1 MLDGET
7 VGMVRGRTAAG
18 WTAVGAAAVYIAL
31 QGDWADGWTFGVKAD
46 AWLQDAAT
54 AAQVLCAAAGLLVL
68 LVGTRRQQQRR
79 RPASG
84 GAAHEDAPAQ
94 KLPLVLQVRPPA
106 VVQVAPH
113 GVGVRA
119 RRVRT
124 QPFVDGPPLR
134 RHVPVP

>member
-31 QGDWADGWTFGVKAD
+31 QGDWVGGWTFGVEAD
-46 AWLQDAAT
+46 AWLQDAAA
-54 AAQVLCAAAGLLVL
+54 AAQVGCAAAGLLVL
-68 LVGTRRQQQRR
+68 FVGHRRQRR
-79 RPASG
+79 RRASG

-94 KLPLVLQVRPPA
+94 KFPLVLQVRPPA
-106 VVQVAPH
+106 VVQVPPH
-113 GVGVRA
+113 GVGVRV